1 MAITSV
7 PIRVNAYLRPSGL
20 VQSILSYIMRSIV
33 TISRIFVI
41 YRPFEFFAWIGVVLF
56 GAG

>member
-1 MAITSV
+1 V
-7 PIRVNAYLRPSGL
+7 PIRVNAYLRPSRL